1 MTMKNEGWNSFLFA
15 ANQNVFP
22 PGTDENVILKKFC
35 SEIIEVLYSQLE
47 QKARTLAKKTNLLPI
62 FLLNNL
68 TYIEKNIKNTA
79 LSSVITSDV
88 TDKFV
93 KVRKKIINEF
103 LDSWKGCAEQL
114 LDVTY
119 VKGGITSSTKLSLAP
134 KERDIIKEKFKF
146 DELLNLCKT
155 FVIYDSEL
163 KYSLVGEVKRI
174 IVPLYTRFYNKPM
187 VNLKNNDL
195 CKDRRDIETGSFMTS
210 TERNHTSMES
220 SDIINIHVCT
230 QSLTS
235 LSMDI
240 QKILHY
246 LLPLPSMLRKFYSC
260 KFFKLADSTL
270 IPVSYIRER
279 ISQFAPEHWLNT
291 RTCTHYLSISPYSR
305 RFYPIHDIVFSSQC
319 VFMPQKTFLRSS
331 AHSIYFIIKYLPHPP
346 SFSVILHWLYT
357 NNTRKL
363 YRNILRAIKRHKTL
377 EWIKGFSLNIR
388 SLGLINQKLV
398 GVLTK
403 ILQKLLSST
412 CSIVSSLFCSRG
424 FSSTAYNAIKVSILG
439 AGGGIGQPL
448 SLLLKMNSRI
458 SELALYDIRGA
469 PGVAADCSH
478 INTPCKVSGYGPEEN
493 GLFKALKD
501 ADIVLVPAGVPR
513 KPGMTRDD
521 LFVTNASIVRDL
533 AKFTAD
539 VAPTAHLLI
548 ISNPVNSTVPIC
560 AEVYKR
566 KGVYNPKRLFGITT
580 LDAVRASWFV
590 SEMKNTDPRDENVD
604 IVGGH
609 SGVTI
614 VPLLSKISHNF
625 TDEEIKILTTRI
637 QFAGDEVVK
646 AKSGT
651 GSATLSMAYAAA
663 RFTNSLL
670 RGIQGERDV
679 IESAFIETTL
689 YLNKGCRFFS
699 VSTELGLEGVE
710 KVYPFEDVSTYEKEL
725 LEVCYVELQKNIEKG
740 IKFVQETY

>member
-1 MTMKNEGWNSFLFA
+1 M
-15 ANQNVFP
+15 V
-22 PGTDENVILKKFC
+22 
-35 SEIIEVLYSQLE
+35 
-47 QKARTLAKKTNLLPI
+47 
-62 FLLNNL
+62 
-68 TYIEKNIKNTA
+68 
-79 LSSVITSDV
+79 
-88 TDKFV
+88 
-93 KVRKKIINEF
+93 
-103 LDSWKGCAEQL
+103 DS
-114 LDVTY
+114 
-119 VKGGITSSTKLSLAP
+119 
-134 KERDIIKEKFKF
+134 
-146 DELLNLCKT
+146 
-155 FVIYDSEL
+155 
-163 KYSLVGEVKRI
+163 
-174 IVPLYTRFYNKPM
+174 
-187 VNLKNNDL
+187 KNNDL
-195 CKDRRDIETGSFMTS
+195 YKDKHDTETNSFTMTS
-210 TERNHTSMES
+210 MKRGPASIVF
-220 SDIINIHVCT
+220 SDTVNTYGCILPVI
-230 QSLTS
+230 S
-235 LSMDI
+235 LSIDI

-246 LLPLPSMLRKFYSC
+246 LLPLPSVIRKFYNC
-260 KFFKLADSTL
+260 KSFKLADSTV
-270 IPVSYIRER
+270 IPVFYIRER

-291 RTCTHYLSISPYSR
+291 RTCTHYLRISPYSR
-305 RFYPIHDIVFSSQC
+305 RFYPIHDIIISSQC
-319 VFMPQKTFLRSS
+319 VFMPQKLFLRSS
-331 AHSIYFIIKYLPHPP
+331 ARSIFFIIKYLPHPP

-357 NNTRKL
+357 NNTHKL
-363 YRNILRAIKRHKTL
+363 YRNILRAINKHKTL

-388 SLGLINQKLV
+388 SLGIVNQNLV
-398 GVLTK
+398 D
-403 ILQKLLSST
+403 
-412 CSIVSSLFCSRG
+412 
-424 FSSTAYNAIKVSILG
+424 AIKVSILG

-448 SLLLKMNSRI
+448 SLLLKMNSRV

-493 GLFKALKD
+493 GLFKALRD
-501 ADIVLVPAGVPR
+501 ADVVLVPAGVPR

-539 VAPTAHLLI
+539 VAPNAHLLI

-566 KGVYNPKRLFGITT
+566 KGVYNPKKLFGITT

-614 VPLLSKISHNF
+614 VPLLSKVSHNF
-625 TDEEIKILTTRI
+625 TDEETETLTTRI

-646 AKSGT
+646 AKNGT

-679 IESAFIETTL
+679 IESAYIETTL

-699 VSTELGLEGVE
+699 MNVGLGLEGIE
-710 KVYPFEDVSTYEKEL
+710 KVYPFENTSAYEKEL

-740 IKFVQETY
+740 IKFVEETY